1 MNKIFRWIVWANL
14 GLSFT
19 ACTPF
24 ENWETNP
31 LGQPIPLFILAGQS
45 NMQGQTGDAAAY
57 PPDPQDLDPG
67 IPFYWAIPRVN
78 QRSKVWT
85 HLGPQPG
92 FFEAGHFGPEVSFAR
107 QQPQPAAFFKFSLG
121 GTGLAQD
128 WKGPGEGG
136 LYDQFCRE
144 YNRAVKLLAKQGQVP
159 DPQVLIWIQGE
170 SDAET
175 PELAV
180 EYQARLQRLID
191 DFRQNRVGDTQLP
204 VILGLDEQHP
214 WVLENPKVITA
225 QEAIAAAD
233 PNIIRT
239 SMVGLE
245 KADATHLTPA
255 GLVDHGD
262 RLADAF
268 VELRQGKPD

>member
-1 MNKIFRWIVWANL
+1 
-14 GLSFT
+14 
-19 ACTPF
+19 
-24 ENWETNP
+24 
-31 LGQPIPLFILAGQS
+31 
-45 NMQGQTGDAAAY
+45 MQGQTGDAAAY
-57 PPDPQDLDPG
+57 PSDPQGLDQS
-67 IPFYWAIPRVN
+67 IPFYWTIPRVN
-78 QRSKVWT
+78 LSSKDWT

-121 GTGLAQD
+121 GTGLALD

-144 YNRAVKLLAKQGQVP
+144 YNRAVKLLVKRGQVP
-159 DPQVLIWIQGE
+159 APQVLIWIQGE

-175 PELAV
+175 PELAA
-180 EYQARLQRLID
+180 EYQGRLQRLID
-191 DFRQNRVGDTQLP
+191 DFRQNQVGDTKLP

-214 WVLENPKVITA
+214 WVLNHPQVITA
-225 QEAIAAAD
+225 QEAIAATD

-245 KADATHLTPA
+245 KADTTHLTPA

-262 RLADAF
+262 RLATAF
-268 VELRQGKPD
+268 LELKPETSSQRDFELSQ

>member
-1 MNKIFRWIVWANL
+1 MT
-14 GLSFT
+14 LSFSLT
-19 ACTPF
+19 ACFPS
-24 ENWETNP
+24 ENRKVKP
-31 LGQPIPLFILAGQS
+31 PQSIPMFILAGQS
-45 NMQGQTGDAAAY
+45 NMQGQMGDAAAY
-57 PPDPQDLDPG
+57 PQASQALDQG
-67 IPFYWAIPRVN
+67 ILFYWVIPRFDP
-78 QRSKVWT
+78 RIKAWT

-121 GTGLAQD
+121 GTGLALD

-136 LYDQFCRE
+136 LYDKFCRE
-144 YNRAVKLLAKQGQVP
+144 YKRAVNLLTQKGQVP
-159 DPQVLIWIQGE
+159 DPQVLVWIQGE
-170 SDAET
+170 NDADT
-175 PELAV
+175 PVLAAQ
-180 EYQARLQRLID
+180 YQDRLERLID
-191 DFRQNRVGDTQLP
+191 DFRQNQVGDSQLP
-204 VILGLDEQHP
+204 IILGLDEQHP
-214 WVLENPKVITA
+214 WVVKHPKVIAA

-262 RLADAF
+262 RLAAAWLK
-268 VELRQGKPD
+268 LRQAKDAKPLTQKSQ